1 MAFENK
7 TKEFRRVMQ
16 AEILQLLQEGKLT
29 LEEISRQCCCT
40 LSTVYN
46 TAKKNGLRR
55 KDRKAA
61 TEVKNG
67 Q

>member
-7 TKEFRRVMQ
+7 TKEFRRLMQ
-16 AEILQLLQEGKLT
+16 AEIIQLLQEGGLT

-46 TAKKNGLRR
+46 TARKNGLRR
-55 KDRKAA
+55 KDRQANA
-61 TEVKNG
+61 EVRES
-67 Q
+67 

>member
-7 TKEFRRVMQ
+7 TKEFRRLMQ
-16 AEILQLLQEGKLT
+16 AEIIQLLQEGGLT

-46 TAKKNGLRR
+46 TARKNGLRR
-55 KDRKAA
+55 KDREANA
-61 TEVKNG
+61 EV
-67 Q
+67 QES